1 MEITELL
8 LTDLTEKRR
17 IIEEF
22 RKRISLCAQSGVSY
36 KEMFLHYS
44 QLKNQ
49 GDDVT
54 DMQEECEKQ
63 KIIVEQ
69 QKLQLNSDIHFLLE
83 KEKSF
88 VEHNMDIV

>member
-8 LTDLTEKRR
+8 LTDLTEKKR

-22 RKRISLCAQSGVSY
+22 RKRITICAQSEAAY
-36 KEMFLHYS
+36 KEMFLQYS

-49 GDDVT
+49 GEDVT
-54 DMQEECEKQ
+54 ELQEECEKQ
-63 KIIVEQ
+63 KIVVEQ

-88 VEHNMDIV
+88 IEQNMDIV

>member
-22 RKRISLCAQSGVSY
+22 RKRISLCAQSDVSY

-44 QLKNQ
+44 QLKKQ
-49 GDDVT
+49 GDDVV
-54 DMQEECEKQ
+54 DLQEECEKQ
-63 KIIVEQ
+63 KNIVEQ

-88 VEHNMDIV
+88 IEHNMDIV

>member
-17 IIEEF
+17 VIEEF
-22 RKRISLCAQSGVSY
+22 RKRISLCAESGAAY

-44 QLKNQ
+44 QLKSL
-49 GDDVT
+49 GEDVL
-54 DMQEECEKQ
+54 DIQEDCEKQ
-63 KIIVEQ
+63 KIVVEQ

-83 KEKSF
+83 KEKMF
-88 VEHNMDIV
+88 IEQNMDIV